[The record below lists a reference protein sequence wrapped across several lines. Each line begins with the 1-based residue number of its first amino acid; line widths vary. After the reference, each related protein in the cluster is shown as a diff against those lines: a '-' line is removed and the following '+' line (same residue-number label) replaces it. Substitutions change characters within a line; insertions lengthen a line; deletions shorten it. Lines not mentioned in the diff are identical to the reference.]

1 MSYRLSAFMA
11 AAIVLATGNALAE
24 SSGNTSLDV
33 EKTMVEDWTVSGYL
47 ALGWNSGK
55 TGILNIGSDNNAYNL
70 TVAGNLIIGHQAN
83 GELFLNSGTVSA
95 NSENNTRTIVAN
107 NNNTSGLLVVNGGT
121 FTANKEMSVGESGTG
136 TMTIDDGGTVNA
148 KGSLYVGKNGTGN
161 GMVNLKGGTLTVAKD
176 LNVANGTGSVGS
188 FNGTSGKLS
197 LTSNG
202 NVFNVGFGQN
212 STGTVTMD
220 GGDWSCYYLRIG
232 TGSGSTGS
240 FVQNGGAMTVNTKE
254 FSLGLGAD
262 SEASYTLNGGTLTFN
277 NFGPNVG
284 CKSGSKADFNIMGGS
299 ATLNGNNF
307 LTVGRTVGS
316 TATMTVGSGGKYTSI
331 GNNVWGLLVGWD
343 APGTLN
349 IAGGEVETRILS
361 LCNTVGAANSEVNI
375 TDGGA
380 LAIDYVKYTSNT
392 RSTKINIDGG
402 KVKRRT
408 QNGVLNTFLDA
419 NENVTV
425 SVGDNGA
432 EFDANGYDI
441 AINEDLKNK
450 PEEAGKVRFS
460 GGGTI
465 TLGGAN
471 SYTGGTTIEL
481 GTQVIA
487 STEAAKA
494 AVLENGLVVDGRS
507 VLNATDY
514 TVFEF
519 SAGSLT
525 DDVINNVSYVN
536 CADGTAAKVVDGT
549 KIVVTLA
556 EATCVPKKSGKLKI
570 FEDKTLD
577 DIVYGKFSARMC
589 GAYLDDAFNVRDAA
603 KGYNKKLYYANGNL
617 TSIIV
622 EFQVRDGSN
631 TKCVV
636 VEFTEEGGSVYAK
649 GLGSK
654 YSTNAIGYE
663 FYERNR
669 TWHGS
674 DPNSNSD
681 NCYAETIAA
690 NGYGVCDIRVA
701 VEEAT
706 EWTLDQDRS
715 WSDLRA
721 GATLNGDSLV
731 RIIVAGDSPT
741 LTIDEDVNVAK
752 IEFVNGFASGISTT
766 SLAVSADVTVAC
778 GMMELG
784 DNVCVRPIAFTP
796 ASVTLLGGG
805 SRLLYDAGESV
816 CATEVS
822 GLGYIEVASGA
833 TLYVDGDVRA
843 AYILNNGIVVKTGDG
858 TVAWPFN
865 NASKGVTI
873 VRNGTL
879 KVASC
884 IGDGTSQTV
893 RVASGATFDMN
904 GVPRFCPAVTME
916 EGAYFVNTGTAI
928 DTNTK
933 QTISLTLKGNAAV
946 TAGGNFGLLAAD
958 YGKTSLA
965 LGSNTLTINGT
976 SGFWL
981 CNTTIIGDGI
991 IAVNG
996 GTVQCVY
1003 GHSNLGNVNGGEDW
1017 TLNIGVGGT
1026 LRIDNDVFLTV
1037 KKFHNGGTVVAPF
1050 KEGANLYA
1058 QGTLEVTGTLTSG
1071 NSIPILTLA
1080 NGATIKATGTAQV
1093 VSTTFSASGTI
1104 YVDASAITKE
1114 DLKNAANE
1122 RIPVLTVPATF
1133 SHRDVTWQVVGSDI
1147 PGLRAR
1153 WETNEGGA
1161 TKTLY
1166 VCRSSG
1172 TMIIVR

>member
-1 MSYRLSAFMA
+1 MNTVIRWMSYRLAAFMV
-11 AAIVLATGNALAE
+11 AAIALATGNALAAPTYLND
-24 SSGNTSLDV
+24 SKVMDS
-33 EKTMVEDWTVSGYL
+33 DWTVNTDGLNL
-47 ALGWNSGK
+47 AHNTSANETIVLDVGAWS
-55 TGILNIGSDNNAYNL
+55 L
-70 TVAGNLIIGHQAN
+70 TINGNLVVGHNRLGTLNLGSGNVNVLPKSNNVGTYIGNDRGSVGIVNIDGGVFTAGGAKPFYIGQTGTGTLN
-83 GELFLNSGTVSA
+83 LNSGAVVSA
-95 NSENNTRTIVAN
+95 NEVYIGNNAGGVGVVN
-107 NNNTSGLLVVNGGT
+107 VNGGHFDARKHLYVGVNGIGT
-121 FTANKEMSVGESGTG
+121 LNLNGGTVDVANDLSVGEGSGSGT
-136 TMTIDDGGTVNA
+136 I
-148 KGSLYVGKNGTGN
+148 KGISGDLHQN
-161 GMVNLKGGTLTVAKD
+161 GMWT
-176 LNVANGTGSVGS
+176 
-188 FNGTSGKLS
+188 
-197 LTSNG
+197 
-202 NVFNVGFGQN
+202 VFNVGKGAN
-212 STGTVTMD
+212 STGTVIKE

-240 FVQNGGAMTVNTKE
+240 FVQNGGSMTVNTKE

-262 SEASYTLNGGTLTFN
+262 SEASYTLNGGILTFN

-284 CKSGSKADFNIMGGS
+284 CQSGSKADFNIMGGS

-307 LTVGRTVGS
+307 LTVGRTAGS
-316 TATMTVGSGGKYTSI
+316 TATMTVGPGGKYTSI

-361 LCNTVGAANSEVNI
+361 LCNTVSAANSEVNI
-375 TDGGA
+375 TDGGV
-380 LAIDYVKYTSNT
+380 LAIDYVKYTGNT

-408 QNGVLNTFLDA
+408 QSDVSNTFLDA
-419 NENVTV
+419 NANVTV

-441 AINEDLKNK
+441 AINEDLENK

-481 GTQVIA
+481 GTKVIA
-487 STEAAKA
+487 GTEAAKA

-519 SAGSLT
+519 SAGGLT

-536 CADGTAAKVVDGT
+536 CADGTAAKVVGGT
-549 KIVVTLA
+549 TIVVTLA
-556 EATCVPKKSGKLKI
+556 EATCVPKTPGKLKI
-570 FEDKTLD
+570 FENMTLD

-589 GAYLDDAFNVRDAA
+589 GGYLGDAFDVRDAA
-603 KGYNKKLYYANGNL
+603 KGYNKKMYYENGNL
-617 TSIIV
+617 TRIIV

-663 FYERNR
+663 FYERNG
-669 TWHGS
+669 TWYGS
-674 DPNSNSD
+674 NPSSNIN

-690 NGYGVCDIRVA
+690 AGYGVCDIRVEI
-701 VEEAT
+701 EEAT

-752 IEFVNGFASGISTT
+752 IEFVNGLASGISTI
-766 SLAVSADVTVAC
+766 SLAVSDGVTVAY
-778 GMMELG
+778 GIMELG
-784 DNVCVRPIAFTP
+784 DNVCVKPIAFTP
-796 ASVTLLGGG
+796 ASVALLGGS

-816 CATEVS
+816 CAAEVS

-833 TLYVDGDVRA
+833 TLYVDGDVGA
-843 AYILNNGIVVKTGDG
+843 AYILNNGTVVKRIAAD
-858 TVAWPFN
+858 VAIPFN
-865 NASKGVTI
+865 AASTGVTI

-904 GVPRFCPAVTME
+904 GVPRFSYENNC
-916 EGAYFVNTGTAI
+916 
-928 DTNTK
+928 
-933 QTISLTLKGNAAV
+933 Q
-946 TAGGNFGLLAAD
+946 
-958 YGKTSLA
+958 
-965 LGSNTLTINGT
+965 
-976 SGFWL
+976 
-981 CNTTIIGDGI
+981 
-991 IAVNG
+991 
-996 GTVQCVY
+996 
-1003 GHSNLGNVNGGEDW
+1003 
-1017 TLNIGVGGT
+1017 
-1026 LRIDNDVFLTV
+1026 
-1037 KKFHNGGTVVAPF
+1037 
-1050 KEGANLYA
+1050 
-1058 QGTLEVTGTLTSG
+1058 
-1071 NSIPILTLA
+1071 
-1080 NGATIKATGTAQV
+1080 
-1093 VSTTFSASGTI
+1093 
-1104 YVDASAITKE
+1104 
-1114 DLKNAANE
+1114 
-1122 RIPVLTVPATF
+1122 
-1133 SHRDVTWQVVGSDI
+1133 
-1147 PGLRAR
+1147 
-1153 WETNEGGA
+1153 
-1161 TKTLY
+1161 
-1166 VCRSSG
+1166 
-1172 TMIIVR
+1172 